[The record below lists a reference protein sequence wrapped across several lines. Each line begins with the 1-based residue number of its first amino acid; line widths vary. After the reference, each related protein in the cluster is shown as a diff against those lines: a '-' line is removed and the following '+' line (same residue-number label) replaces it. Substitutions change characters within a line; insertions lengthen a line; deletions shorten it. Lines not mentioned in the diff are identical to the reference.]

1 MIEALAYLILSIVA
15 ALLCGYIIR
24 AMGGEDN
31 E

>member
-1 MIEALAYLILSIVA
+1 MIEALAYLMLSVVV

-24 AMGGEDN
+24 AMGEEDN